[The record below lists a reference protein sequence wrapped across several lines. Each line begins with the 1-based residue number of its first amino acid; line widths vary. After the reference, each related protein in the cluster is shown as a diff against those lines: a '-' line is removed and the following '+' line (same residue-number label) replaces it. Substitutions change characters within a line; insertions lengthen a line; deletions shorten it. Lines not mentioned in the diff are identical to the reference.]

1 LLGGSKSIQSSP
13 TKISILE
20 YLMVQLHLTNI
31 NITKKVMFDIE
42 KLLFKII
49 SVKQA
54 NGDVEVTFPQSY
66 SIERSL
72 PIRRMISRIT
82 IYPCLLN
89 NLFFK
94 IVVIHLNK
102 EYNDNCFANN
112 L

>member
-1 LLGGSKSIQSSP
+1 
-13 TKISILE
+13 
-20 YLMVQLHLTNI
+20 MVQLHLTNI

>member
-31 NITKKVMFDIE
+31 NITKIVMFDIE